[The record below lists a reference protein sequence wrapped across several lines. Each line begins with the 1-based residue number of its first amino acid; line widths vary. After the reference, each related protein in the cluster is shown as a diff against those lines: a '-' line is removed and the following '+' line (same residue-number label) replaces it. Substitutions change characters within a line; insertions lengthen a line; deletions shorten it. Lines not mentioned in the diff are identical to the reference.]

1 MRRRD
6 FVSLLGGAVAGW
18 PLTARGQQRTMPVI
32 GFLSSRS
39 PGESAAE
46 VSAFQEGLQESDY
59 VELQNVTIEYRW
71 AEGHYD
77 RLPALVSELVDRRVS
92 ILAAMTTPAALAAR
106 AATNAIP
113 IVFTTGGDPVK
124 LGLVTR
130 LDRPDGNITG
140 ASVLSRTLTA
150 KRFELLHELIP
161 KTTAI
166 ALLVN
171 PNDANTQYVIKE
183 AQAAAGALGYNLN
196 VANIGTENEVDKVL
210 STLLEK
216 RVDGLLVDG
225 DPFFLTHREQLVTFA
240 ARAAIPAMYP
250 FREYAFAG
258 GLMSYAPSLSDTY
271 RQAGNYAGRIL
282 KGEKPAELPI
292 MLPTKFDFV
301 LNLKLPRH

>member
-113 IVFTTGGDPVK
+113 IVFTTGRDPVK

-225 DPFFLTHREQLVTFA
+225 DPFFLTHREQLV
-240 ARAAIPAMYP
+240 
-250 FREYAFAG
+250 
-258 GLMSYAPSLSDTY
+258 